1 LDDDV
6 VTAISVPSISVL
18 GGVLALTGSRDGD
31 VREQDIGAVGNPVVV
46 LRAVAEVQVLNSR
59 VVQTHSTEED
69 GSQDVDIL
77 SIQVIPDLAI
87 AIEETTTID
96 VDIVSAE
103 LEECG
108 GILENLLESVCLPV
122 VCVVGEL
129 DVTLD
134 IKIDVV
140 EVGKIQCC
148 TNQVLLALRENDMT
162 AIVALVDG

>member
-1 LDDDV
+1 
-6 VTAISVPSISVL
+6 
-18 GGVLALTGSRDGD
+18 
-31 VREQDIGAVGNPVVV
+31 
-46 LRAVAEVQVLNSR
+46 
-59 VVQTHSTEED
+59 VQTHSTEED

-103 LEECG
+103 LKECG